1 MQQVSTPKWSD
12 VYRNI
17 IACSSPGK
25 RIFIYYEKRRF
36 ASQKTEFIKKIKQES
51 KDDPKWLRNDKML
64 QKLIYY
70 ILICLSS

>member
-25 RIFIYYEKRRF
+25 RIFIYYEKGRF

-64 QKLIYY
+64 QKIIY
-70 ILICLSS
+70 